1 MWFQLEVPST
11 LCSATRYLRKPQMGF
26 QLQECGYKIS
36 FQAVSYQPLLKLPR
50 MLMAHVYVTSLGKAW
65 ASFTTQQCKAM
76 QISVCC
82 IMYMHA
88 NMNILLNMHDLPFN
102 PVSINNLFKSGYQ
115 WQSCTCIS
123 TCYVR
128 TGLRAVVETGQVA
141 NKMMT
146 DTIFLWSDAWLL
158 SYPVCFSA
166 ATTRGRLLFEGGIYF
181 VGKLVYSN
189 DDWIRYMQAIQLGPD
204 RRW

>member
-11 LCSATRYLRKPQMGF
+11 LCSATRYVRKPQMGF

-50 MLMAHVYVTSLGKAW
+50 MHMAHVYVTSLGKAW
-65 ASFTTQQCKAM
+65 ASSTTQQCKAM

-82 IMYMHA
+82 IMCMHA
-88 NMNILLNMHDLPFN
+88 NINILLNMHFN

-141 NKMMT
+141 HKMMT
-146 DTIFLWSDAWLL
+146 DTIFLWSDARLL
-158 SYPVCFSA
+158 SYPVCLVW
-166 ATTRGRLLFEGGIYF
+166 LLLEGGYYLRVAFI
-181 VGKLVYSN
+181 S
-189 DDWIRYMQAIQLGPD
+189 LGSQCIATMTE
-204 RRW
+204 